1 MLHHS
6 VLLKSY
12 QLKYCKV
19 EIHYNKLT
27 TDMILKN
34 TSNPVVINQIYV
46 TTNFPTGHTCTGS
59 RIVNEQNITE
69 ARSQGYTGSDHYVV
83 YKSLIEHE
91 LLHNL
96 MAEVFF
102 DRVSY
107 VMATESGIEYYL
119 SWDRQLEEAM
129 VLGFQS
135 WANTFTWNRAVD
147 SLEFYSTE
155 WSVHKFQAKWA
166 EIQREIELL
175 LLALEIGNNLNE
187 NQP

>member
-1 MLHHS
+1 MRNES
-6 VLLKSY
+6 VLLKEY
-12 QLKYCKV
+12 KLKYCKV
-19 EIHYNKLT
+19 EVYYNKLT
-27 TDMILKN
+27 TDMILKKR
-34 TSNPVVINQIYV
+34 SNPIVINQIYV

-59 RIVNEQNITE
+59 REVNEQNIKE
-69 ARSQGYTGSDHYVV
+69 ARSQGYNGSDKYVV
-83 YKSLIEHE
+83 AKSLIEHE

-107 VMATESGIEYYL
+107 VMATESGLEHYL
-119 SWDRQLEEAM
+119 SWDRYLEEAM

-147 SLEFYSTE
+147 ALEFYSTE

-166 EIQREIELL
+166 EIQKGIEQL
-175 LLALEIGNNLNE
+175 LLALEIGNN
-187 NQP
+187 